1 MRDLS
6 SRLMLRKLPLAGL
19 VAVLFFTV
27 AGPAAAK
34 TKPQYYVSLGDS
46 YAVGWQRLHGAVEVT
61 GAPRND
67 VDHPTDPTRWR
78 WVVEVEPLLAM
89 RLISRAP
96 KLEEINVSTKSV
108 RRQSHIRIDQETFES
123 AVDLLIRH
131 GATGPLADAR
141 GR

>member
-1 MRDLS
+1 MTYWLVSHGSRHGRLEDAWTSLSGDLLRVTYFPRRPRIEVGD
-6 SRLMLRKLPLAGL
+6 RLL
-19 VAVLFFTV
+19 
-27 AGPAAAK
+27 
-34 TKPQYYVSLGDS
+34 Y

-96 KLEEINVSTKSV
+96 KLEEIGVSTKSV
-108 RRQSHIRIDQETFES
+108 RRQSHIRIDRETFEN

-131 GATGPLADAR
+131 GATGPLADAS
-141 GR
+141 G